1 MRQRLVWIDIAK
13 GVGIIFVVVGHA
25 GRGILNAGIAD
36 ESGILPIIDRA
47 IYAFH
52 MPFFFILAGIT
63 FGLSPPV
70 NIKHD
75 LWRKLWRLFYTL
87 VIWTYAFLAMRALA
101 GKSANVDGSW
111 FDLLVFPLPPFAH
124 FWFLWALLINTAI
137 WTALRL
143 IFLPYMSELYF
154 WIAAV
159 IVSIMFNFAA
169 ALPNQMIPIFGP
181 AINYSFAFTIGALI
195 MVSPARNIVP
205 SRNLA
210 FSGIITFA
218 AGIWAI
224 IFFEPNTY
232 NVTIG
237 TVLAL
242 TLIAP
247 MILISKNY
255 GDTMWG
261 RTSAFL
267 GTISMAIYVMHT
279 MFSASF
285 RILLLELGVDYLVVH
300 LALGIMAGV
309 CGPLIVYLFVRRLGA
324 LRITGLA

>member
-25 GRGILNAGIAD
+25 GRGILNAGVAD
-36 ESGILPIIDRA
+36 EGGLLPVIDSA

-52 MPFFFILAGIT
+52 MPFFFLLTGIT

-70 NIKHD
+70 NIQYD
-75 LWRKLWRLFYTL
+75 LLRKLWRLFYTL

-101 GKSANVDGSW
+101 GSSANVDGSW

-143 IFLPYMSELYF
+143 ISLPYMSEIHF

-159 IVSIMFNFAA
+159 TISIIVKFAVV
-169 ALPNQMIPIFGP
+169 LPDQMIPILGS

-195 MVSPARNIVP
+195 ICSPARIIVP
-205 SRNLA
+205 SRNAA
-210 FSGIITFA
+210 FSGIVIFVV
-218 AGIWAI
+218 GILAI
-224 IFFEPNTY
+224 IFFQPNTY

-237 TVLAL
+237 TFLAL
-242 TLIAP
+242 SLIAP
-247 MILISKNY
+247 IILISKNY
-255 GDTMWG
+255 GDTIWG
-261 RTSAFL
+261 RILAFI
-267 GTISMAIYVMHT
+267 GTVSMAIYVMHT

-285 RILLLELGVDYLVVH
+285 RILLLELGVDDLVVH

-309 CGPLIVYLFVRRLGA
+309 FGPLIIYLFVRRLGA